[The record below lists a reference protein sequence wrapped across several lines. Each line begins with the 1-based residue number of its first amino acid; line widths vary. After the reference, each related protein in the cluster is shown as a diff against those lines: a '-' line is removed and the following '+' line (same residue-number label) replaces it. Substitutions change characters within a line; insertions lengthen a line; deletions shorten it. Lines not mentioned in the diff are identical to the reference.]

1 VDYQSANVQG
11 KLQRVESSRGLPA
24 ITQALSQGYMSST
37 HNLLC
42 ACYLACR
49 IGMKAGFTMRQQ
61 VVAAIHAKVLRL
73 NSAAVGHANIGRII
87 NLARYAQ
94 ISLCFAPGPTGDDRV
109 SPSSRVLTAIAKT
122 RQAALLTCWLQHSS
136 CLSAC
141 KS

>member
-1 VDYQSANVQG
+1 MESANVQD
-11 KLQRVESSRGLPA
+11 KRLQRVESSRGLPA

-37 HNLLC
+37 HGLL
-42 ACYLACR
+42 ACNLACR

-94 ISLCFAPGPTGDDRV
+94 LSLCFAPGLTDDDRV

-122 RQAALLTCWLQHSS
+122 RQAALLTCWLQHPS